1 VWPKLGVMRV
11 AWFDTEEWER
21 DYLEGKELG
30 FEVDFFDYSLTPEN
44 KEKAEGYDAVSVFVS
59 SQLTK
64 EVVDSLD
71 ARIIACRS
79 TGFDHVDLDA
89 ASENGIKVCNVPE
102 YGGTTVAEH
111 CFGLILSVSRKIYY
125 GIRKVENGDFSHE
138 NLRGFDLKNKK
149 LGVIGTGTI
158 GQNVIRIAN
167 GFHMETIAHDP
178 YPDHEAAEELGY
190 EYVKLDKLVGEADII
205 SLNCPLTDSTHH
217 LLSKKEFEKMDETI
231 IINTARGAIIDTSAL
246 IDALEKDNVE
256 AAGLDVLEEECY
268 LEDDIEVLS
277 ELPDECDTETV
288 LKDHMLME
296 RDDVLVTPHNAFNS
310 IEALRR
316 IEDTTVQNL
325 ENKENIVNE

>member
-1 VWPKLGVMRV
+1 MIGDQKLKV
-11 AWFDTEEWER
+11 AWFDTEDWER
-21 DYLEGKELG
+21 EYLEEKDLE
-30 FEVDFFDYSLTPEN
+30 FEIDFFEHSLTPEN
-44 KEKAEGYDAVSVFVS
+44 KDKAKEYDAVTVFVS
-59 SQLTK
+59 SQVTE
-64 EVVDSLD
+64 EVIEFLD
-71 ARIIACRS
+71 AEVIACRS
-79 TGFDHVDLDA
+79 TGFDHVDLEA

-111 CFGLILSVSRKIYY
+111 CFGLILSLSRKIYY

-138 NLRGFDLKNKK
+138 NLRGFDLKGKK
-149 LGVIGTGTI
+149 LGIIGTGTI

-167 GFHMETIAHDP
+167 GFEMSVIAHDP

-190 EYVKLDKLVGEADII
+190 DYVDLEELVSEADII

-217 LLSKKEFEKMDETI
+217 LLSEEEFDKMDGTI

-246 IDALEKDNVE
+246 INALEKDNVE

-277 ELPDECDTETV
+277 DLPDECDTEKI
-288 LKDHMLME
+288 LEDHLLME

-310 IEALRR
+310 IEALHR
-316 IEDTTVQNL
+316 IEDTTIQNL
-325 ENKENIVNE
+325 KNRENTVNE